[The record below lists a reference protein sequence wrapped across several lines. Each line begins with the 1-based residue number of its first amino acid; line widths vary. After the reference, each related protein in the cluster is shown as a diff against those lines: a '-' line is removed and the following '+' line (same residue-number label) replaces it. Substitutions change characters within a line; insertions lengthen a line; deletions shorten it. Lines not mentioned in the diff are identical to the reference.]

1 MATLTKR
8 APLAGEAERFALKLT
23 SAFLPGQME
32 EQRLASERTFSTPAG
47 PNPRAAGIILIS
59 TFLWSL
65 TAGPLFG
72 DSPEN
77 PARAKPAPTALLTLP
92 LSFEANQGQIDSQV
106 KFQSRGDG
114 YSLFLTSNEVVFTLR
129 TPAGVKARPSVFR
142 MELLGTER
150 NAQVSGAHTLPGV
163 TNYFIGNDP
172 NKWRSGIT
180 TYAKVKYRG
189 IYPGIDAVFYG
200 NHRQL
205 EYDFVIAPGAD
216 PKQIALQ
223 FSGARATLGSGG
235 DLVLT
240 LDGPPLTFRKPVVY
254 QTIEGKKET
263 IACSY
268 KLSGGRVQFAL
279 GKYDHSRPLVIDPVL
294 DYLTYLGGSNDEMVG
309 NATYGSNPTQGAVV
323 DATGDVYV
331 TGYTQ
336 STNFP
341 VVDAIQ
347 SASSTTAGTGFVTKL
362 NPAGSQLIYSTYF
375 GGSVVGDGTTTRP
388 YAIAVDG
395 SGNAYVTGFT
405 NSPKFPATAGAYQT
419 ACGFVGTSG
428 MSNCPGAQS
437 AFLTKLSPTG
447 SLVYSTFFGHSN
459 ETGVAIAVDSK
470 GQAYIAGDTVDQC
483 AALSGGN
490 AVGPATC
497 FPTTANAVLPGST
510 FNQTLNPNNDNQ
522 GSAFISVF
530 DAAGASLLYSS
541 LFGGTGNQSTGNGH
555 ATYGSGVAV
564 DASGNFYLAGTT
576 GSNQLPVTPGAFQT
590 TYYGNQNPGT
600 STATRGFVAKF
611 KPVSSGASLLYTTYL
626 GGTDPTQLAYADFVS
641 GIAADAA
648 GNAYVSGNASYDFP
662 ATPGAYDATPCP
674 SDSICE
680 NRGFLAKL
688 NPAGSAL
695 AWATFVGNPVRPDL
709 SAADTISPP
718 RLDAAGNVYVGGIAG
733 DNTEVP
739 SVNPLQPANSFAGAY
754 VTMFNPT
761 GSTVYFSTVIYNP
774 AMNGQ
779 IFNSGVDVDSQGNI
793 YVAGYSSSTGLP
805 STAGAFQTAPA
816 GGTDAF
822 IAKISPPVASS
833 PTVTVVANAEG
844 DGPTIAPNT
853 WVEIKGSGL
862 GPAGDTR
869 IWQGSDFVKGQMPT
883 QLDGVSVTM
892 NGESAY
898 VYYIS
903 PVQVNVLTPPD
914 LAPGPVTVKVTSGG
928 ITSAAFT
935 AQARPLSP
943 SFFVFAGGYVIG
955 SHLNGTLL
963 GPTSLYP
970 GSSTPAQPG
979 ELVVLYANGFGP
991 TTVPVLPGASSQSGM
1006 LPAVPVVQIGGV
1018 NAAVQFAGLVAPGEY
1033 QFNVYV
1039 PSSTPNGDNPI
1050 TVQYGG
1056 LSTQPGVLLTV
1067 QQ

>member
-1 MATLTKR
+1 
-8 APLAGEAERFALKLT
+8 
-23 SAFLPGQME
+23 
-32 EQRLASERTFSTPAG
+32 
-47 PNPRAAGIILIS
+47 
-59 TFLWSL
+59 
-65 TAGPLFG
+65 
-72 DSPEN
+72 
-77 PARAKPAPTALLTLP
+77 
-92 LSFEANQGQIDSQV
+92 
-106 KFQSRGDG
+106 
-114 YSLFLTSNEVVFTLR
+114 
-129 TPAGVKARPSVFR
+129 
-142 MELLGTER
+142 
-150 NAQVSGAHTLPGV
+150 
-163 TNYFIGNDP
+163 
-172 NKWRSGIT
+172 
-180 TYAKVKYRG
+180 
-189 IYPGIDAVFYG
+189 
-200 NHRQL
+200 
-205 EYDFVIAPGAD
+205 
-216 PKQIALQ
+216 
-223 FSGARATLGSGG
+223 
-235 DLVLT
+235 
-240 LDGPPLTFRKPVVY
+240 
-254 QTIEGKKET
+254 
-263 IACSY
+263 
-268 KLSGGRVQFAL
+268 
-279 GKYDHSRPLVIDPVL
+279 
-294 DYLTYLGGSNDEMVG
+294 
-309 NATYGSNPTQGAVV
+309 
-323 DATGDVYV
+323 
-331 TGYTQ
+331 
-336 STNFP
+336 
-341 VVDAIQ
+341 
-347 SASSTTAGTGFVTKL
+347 L

-375 GGSVVGDGTTTRP
+375 GGGVVGDGTTTRP
-388 YAIAVDG
+388 SAIAVDS

-437 AFLTKLSPTG
+437 AFLTKLGPTG
-447 SLVYSTFFGHSN
+447 SLAYSTFFGHSN
-459 ETGVAIAVDSK
+459 ETGVAIAVDSR

-497 FPTTANAVLPGST
+497 FPTTANAVLPGSS
-510 FNQTLNPNNDNQ
+510 FNQTLNPNNNNQ

-530 DAAGASLLYSS
+530 DAAGANLLYSS

-555 ATYGSGVAV
+555 PTYGSGVAV

-674 SDSICE
+674 SNSICE

-688 NPAGSAL
+688 NPAGTAL
-695 AWATFVGNPVRPDL
+695 VWATFVGNTVRPDL
-709 SAADTISPP
+709 SAAYTISPP
-718 RLDAAGNVYVGGIAG
+718 RLDAAGNVYVGGTAG

-739 SVNPLQPANSFAGAY
+739 SVNPLQPANSFGGAY
-754 VTMFNPT
+754 LTMFNPT
-761 GSTVYFSTVIYNP
+761 GSTVYFSTVIYSP
-774 AMNGQ
+774 TISGQ

-805 STAGAFQTAPA
+805 STAGAFRTAPA

-822 IAKISPPVASS
+822 IAKISPPAASS
-833 PTVTVVANAEG
+833 PTVTLVANAEG

-862 GPAGDTR
+862 APAGDTR
-869 IWQGSDFVKGQMPT
+869 IWQGSDFVNGQMPT

-928 ITSAAFT
+928 TTSAAFT
-935 AQARPLSP
+935 AQAQPLSP
-943 SFFVFAGGYVIG
+943 SFFIFAGGYVIG

-963 GPTSLYP
+963 GPTTLYP
-970 GSSTPAQPG
+970 GSSTPAQPS

-991 TTVPVLPGASSQSGM
+991 TSVPVVPGSSTQSGM
-1006 LPAVPVVQIGGV
+1006 LPTLPVVQVGGI
-1018 NAAVQFAGLVAPGEY
+1018 NATVQFAGLVAPGLY

-1039 PSSTPNGDNPI
+1039 PQSAPNGDNPI
-1050 TVQYGG
+1050 VVQYGG
-1056 LSTQPGVLLTV
+1056 LSTPSGVLLTV
-1067 QQ
+1067 QH